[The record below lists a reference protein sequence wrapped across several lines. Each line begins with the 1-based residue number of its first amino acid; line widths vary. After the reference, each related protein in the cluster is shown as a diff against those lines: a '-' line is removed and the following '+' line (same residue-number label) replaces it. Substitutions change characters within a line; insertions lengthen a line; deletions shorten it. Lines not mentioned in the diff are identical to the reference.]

1 MHMPNTQPVSIGRIV
16 HYQAH
21 GSPNGQHKSVPRAA
35 LITGLHYGPAEI
47 GVDGALSLDCVDV
60 AVFNPSGMF
69 FNIACQYDA
78 DGAPGT
84 WRWPPRV

>member
-1 MHMPNTQPVSIGRIV
+1 MSKNNQTPSICRMV

-21 GSPNGQHKSVPRAA
+21 GSPNGQHRPEPRAA
-35 LITGLHYGPAEI
+35 VITGIHRDPDGI
-47 GVDGALSLDCVDV
+47 VDNDVVDV
-60 AVFNPSGMF
+60 FVMNPTGIF
-69 FNIACQYDA
+69 LNQRCQFDA

>member
-1 MHMPNTQPVSIGRIV
+1 M

-35 LITGLHYGPAEI
+35 MITGLHGSESNPNVLAYDV
-47 GVDGALSLDCVDV
+47 VDLCVL
-60 AVFNPSGMF
+60 NPTGFF
-69 FNIACQYDA
+69 FNQRCEYDA